1 MPERQKV
8 NQEIERLV
16 EEYWNPD
23 ESSYTQ
29 AVINR
34 GILIRELKGHSD
46 ATVEA
51 AMREEALHWMERA
64 RDAAVWRPFSEE
76 ARREIFRHLER
87 DGELLPSD
95 EEFSNAELLWQQ
107 LEDAELLWQQL
118 EKVIIRTASAGFRR
132 GYASAREDMRKAGY
146 VFPKRS
152 RLDRTETAPDI
163 CTYEGSDKTKE
174 RDCE

>member
-16 EEYWNPD
+16 EEYWD
-23 ESSYTQ
+23 LEETSLMASS
-29 AVINR
+29 INR
-34 GILIRELKGHSD
+34 TRLVRELKGHSD

-64 RDAAVWRPFSEE
+64 SDAAVWLPF
-76 ARREIFRHLER
+76 
-87 DGELLPSD
+87 DGEAFKAIQATVPLSEGMITLVT
-95 EEFSNAELLWQQ
+95 EIQRI
-107 LEDAELLWQQL
+107 
-118 EKVIIRTASAGFRR
+118 VIDTASAGFRR

-163 CTYEGSDKTKE
+163 CTYEDSDKTKE